1 MFFAIATRVCFPLDF
16 IGRAFMAAFCEDHMY
31 VEFGKDVAV
40 VQKYGGTSVGAPER
54 IRDVARRIAAQY
66 HAGYKRLAIV
76 VSAMSGETNRL
87 VALVNSV
94 NPSAPAKSYDMAVA
108 SGEQVSV
115 ALMTAA
121 LAAEGVVAEPLLS
134 HQLGILTD
142 DFHSKARIKSIATAP
157 IEDCWKRGMIPVV
170 AGFQG
175 VTESMDITTLGRGG
189 SDTSAVALAIAIGAD
204 FCEINTDVDG
214 VFTCDPRVVPDA
226 RLIEVM
232 DFEVALEMA
241 SLGSKVLHPRCVELG
256 AKFEMPMIV
265 RNTFTAN
272 DHRRT
277 RVMRLTDKQNLEA
290 PVVSG
295 VTLDRDVAKTT
306 LMGLEPDPKVI
317 SRIFSDMAE
326 AGVNVDI
333 IVHDLPR
340 AGHGADVENSMQ
352 VGFTTSAADAD
363 IALRALQPL
372 IKTHGWRHTVERDC
386 AKVSVVG
393 VGMRSHAGV
402 AATTFTALAREG
414 INIRMISTSEIK
426 ISCVVDANAGEL
438 ACRALHKV
446 FIHGPENV

>member
-1 MFFAIATRVCFPLDF
+1 MYAEIGHRAT
-16 IGRAFMAAFCEDHMY
+16 
-31 VEFGKDVAV
+31 V
-40 VQKYGGTSVGAPER
+40 VQKYGGTSVGSPER
-54 IRDVARRIAAQY
+54 IRDVAKRIASQY
-66 HAGYKRLAIV
+66 RCGYKRLAVV

-94 NPSAPAKSYDMAVA
+94 NPNAPAKSYDMAVA

-121 LAAEGVVAEPLLS
+121 LAAEGVVAEPFLS

-142 DFHSKARIKSIATAP
+142 TFHSKARIKSIATEP
-157 IEDCWKRGMIPVV
+157 IEDCWRRGMIPVV

-175 VTESMDITTLGRGG
+175 VTEAMEITTLGRGG
-189 SDTSAVALAIAIGAD
+189 SDTSAVALAIAIDAD

-226 RLIEVM
+226 RLIDIM

-256 AKFEMPMIV
+256 AKFEMPIIV
-265 RNTFTAN
+265 RNTFTPN
-272 DHRRT
+272 EHRRT
-277 RVMRLTDKQNLEA
+277 RVMRLSDKQNLEA

-295 VTLDRDVAKTT
+295 VTLDRDVVKTT
-306 LMGLEPDPKVI
+306 LMGLEPDPKMI
-317 SRIFSDMAE
+317 SRIFSEMAE
-326 AGVNVDI
+326 LGVNVDI

-340 AGHGADVENSMQ
+340 LETSRGADSSIQ
-352 VGFTTSAADAD
+352 LGFTTSAADATV
-363 IALRALQPL
+363 ALRALEPL
-372 IKTHGWRHTVERDC
+372 IKTHGWRHTVEADC
-386 AKVSVVG
+386 AKVSVGG

-402 AATTFTALAREG
+402 AATTFAALSQEG

-426 ISCVVDANAGEL
+426 ISCVVDAAAADQ

-446 FIHGPENV
+446 FMH

>member
-1 MFFAIATRVCFPLDF
+1 MYAEIGHQAT
-16 IGRAFMAAFCEDHMY
+16 
-31 VEFGKDVAV
+31 V
-40 VQKYGGTSVGAPER
+40 VQKYGGTSVGSPER
-54 IRDVARRIAAQY
+54 IRDVAKRIASQY
-66 HAGYKRLAIV
+66 RCGYKRLAVV

-94 NPSAPAKSYDMAVA
+94 NPNAPAKSYDMAVA

-121 LAAEGVVAEPLLS
+121 LAAEGVVAEPFLS

-142 DFHSKARIKSIATAP
+142 TFHSKARIKSIATEP
-157 IEDCWKRGMIPVV
+157 IEECWRRGMIPVV

-175 VTESMDITTLGRGG
+175 VTEAMEITTLGRGG
-189 SDTSAVALAIAIGAD
+189 SDTSAVALAIAIDAD

-226 RLIEVM
+226 RLIDIM

-256 AKFEMPMIV
+256 AKFEMPIIV
-265 RNTFTAN
+265 RNTFTPN
-272 DHRRT
+272 EHRRT
-277 RVMRLTDKQNLEA
+277 RVMRLSDKQNLEA

-295 VTLDRDVAKTT
+295 VTLDRDVVKTT
-306 LMGLEPDPKVI
+306 LMGLEPDPKMI
-317 SRIFSDMAE
+317 SRIFSEMAE
-326 AGVNVDI
+326 LGVNVDI

-340 AGHGADVENSMQ
+340 LETSRGADSSIQ
-352 VGFTTSAADAD
+352 LGFTTSAADATV
-363 IALRALQPL
+363 ALRALEPL
-372 IKTHGWRHTVERDC
+372 IKTHGWRHTVEADC

-402 AATTFTALAREG
+402 AATTFAALSQEG

-426 ISCVVDANAGEL
+426 ISCVVDAAAADQ

-446 FIHGPENV
+446 FMH

>member
-1 MFFAIATRVCFPLDF
+1 MMQMMGKELRDSAT
-16 IGRAFMAAFCEDHMY
+16 
-31 VEFGKDVAV
+31 V
-40 VQKYGGTSVGAPER
+40 VQKYGGTSVGSPER
-54 IRDVARRIAAQY
+54 IRAVAKRIAAQY
-66 HAGYKRLAIV
+66 RSGQKRLAVV

-87 VALVNSV
+87 VALIKSV

-121 LAAEGVVAEPLLS
+121 LAAEGVVAEPFLS

-142 DFHSKARIKSIATAP
+142 AFHSKARIKSIATEP
-157 IEDCWKRGMIPVV
+157 IEECWRRGMVPVV

-175 VTESMDITTLGRGG
+175 VTEAMDITTLGRGG
-189 SDTSAVALAIAIGAD
+189 SDTSAVALAIAVGAD
-204 FCEINTDVDG
+204 FCEINTDVEG
-214 VFTCDPRVVPDA
+214 VFTCDPRIVPEA
-226 RLIEVM
+226 RLIDLM

-256 AKFEMPMIV
+256 AKFEMPIIV
-265 RNTFTAN
+265 RDSFTPN
-272 DHRRT
+272 EHRRT
-277 RVMRLTDKQNLEA
+277 LVMKLTDKQNLEA

-295 VTLDRDVAKTT
+295 VTLDRDVVKTT
-306 LMGLEPDPKVI
+306 LMGLEADPRLI

-340 AGHGADVENSMQ
+340 LGVSRGADNLMQ
-352 VGFTTSAADAD
+352 LGFTTSAADATV
-363 IALRALQPL
+363 ALRSLEPL
-372 IKTHGWRHTVERDC
+372 IKTYGWRHTVEEDC

-402 AATTFTALAREG
+402 AATTFTALAQEG

-426 ISCVVDANAGEL
+426 ISCVVDASAADQ
-438 ACRALHKV
+438 ACRALHRV
-446 FIHGPENV
+446 FMGC